1 MSLTSENN
9 EGLKKDTTNHI
20 RLRFFCSFDV
30 GGFNQS
36 HYEAVFESHLLNYYG
51 ADKKL
56 HITNEDDYTHVV
68 ILNTGMPV
76 LKPNF
81 PKKNVIGLAFEP
93 IYFLGLNDEFVEYAR
108 KHIGRYF
115 IGDKSNLP
123 SPFFEGNAYLWHTI
137 PLKNIPEKNKI
148 MSIMVSQ
155 KGFAPGHKYRYELV
169 AAILSNNFPV
179 DIYGRGCANFQNW
192 LGHAD
197 NRLKGEFVDKEPY
210 EDYRFHICIE
220 NFQCNHYF
228 SEKIVNTLLC
238 STTPVYLG
246 CKNINKYFENDV
258 ICLTGN
264 LTEDMTLIANILKEP
279 LKYYKKLDIEKI
291 KNTTN
296 FLRNVDNV
304 FDFELDVDS

>member
-1 MSLTSENN
+1 MNKISEN
-9 EGLKKDTTNHI
+9 KI
-20 RLRFFCSFDV
+20 YRLRFFSSFCSGEFLK
-30 GGFNQS
+30 S
-36 HYEAVFESHLLNYYG
+36 HYEEVFESQLLDYYG
-51 ADKKL
+51 PDKKVY
-56 HITNEDDYTHVV
+56 ITNEDDYTHVV
-68 ILNTGMPV
+68 ILNTAMPI
-76 LKPNF
+76 LKPKF
-81 PKKNVIGLAFEP
+81 PKENVIGLAFEP
-93 IYFLGLNDEFVEYAR
+93 IYFLELNDEFVEYAR
-108 KHIGRYF
+108 KNIGRYF
-115 IGDKSNLP
+115 IGDKLNLP
-123 SPFFEGNAYLWHTI
+123 SPFFEGNAYLCHTL

-169 AAILSNNFPV
+169 GAILSNNFPV
-179 DIYGRGCANFQNW
+179 DIYGRGCANFQSA
-192 LGHAD
+192 LGYTE

-210 EDYRFHICIE
+210 EDYLFHICIE

-246 CKNINKYFENDV
+246 CNNINKYFENDV

-264 LTEDMTLIANILKEP
+264 LSDDMTLIASILIDP

-304 FDFELDVDS
+304 FDFELDVELDVDS